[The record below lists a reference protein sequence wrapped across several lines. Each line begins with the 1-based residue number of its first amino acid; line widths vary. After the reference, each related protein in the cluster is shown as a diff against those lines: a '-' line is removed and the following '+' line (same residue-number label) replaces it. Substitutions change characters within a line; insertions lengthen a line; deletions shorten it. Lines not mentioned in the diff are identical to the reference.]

1 MKKVLFLGVFAMLGL
16 ASCKKVYTCECSPTS
31 VGKLFGLT
39 ATSTTTINA
48 KKKDAKKTCESS
60 SVSADGITSVSCKIK

>member
-16 ASCKKVYTCECSPTS
+16 ASCKKVYTCECSPTL
-31 VGKLFGLT
+31 VGNLFGLT

-48 KKKDAKKTCESS
+48 KKKDAKKICESS
-60 SVSADGITSVSCKIK
+60 SVSADGITSVACKLK